1 MASPSSVVTLGFG
14 TPGSAALVVT
24 LGFGSG
30 EAVDVVQGPYWVKAQ
45 QGFAPGMRLG
55 DAYIPG
61 QQRGQANVPGS
72 GKGQSA

>member
-1 MASPSSVVTLGFG
+1 MASAKDAF
-14 TPGSAALVVT
+14 
-24 LGFGSG
+24 
-30 EAVDVVQGPYWVKAQ
+30 EAVTFGAGSFACGTWRGIGVELSIVSGPYWVKAQ